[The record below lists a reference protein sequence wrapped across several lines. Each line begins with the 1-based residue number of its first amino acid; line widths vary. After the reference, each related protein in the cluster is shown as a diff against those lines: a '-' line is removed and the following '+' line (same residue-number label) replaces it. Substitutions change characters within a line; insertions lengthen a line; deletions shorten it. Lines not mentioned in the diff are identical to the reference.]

1 MMPRRLFPRLVAI
14 LVFVLAVNTIA
25 TLLLLRVAT
34 FETTALHTART
45 LATEVAAADAL
56 LAGTDRAAADAK
68 LASLGIA
75 RSARAPDIRRAP
87 RGIWRAIESALGER
101 LPQRALHLE
110 PEPRAMLWVAAEREG
125 DGWVGIPLLGLR
137 ASLRWTTA
145 LAFLAALAAVTL
157 GAAWATRTLVGPL
170 RLLAESA
177 PRIAAGE
184 PAPPMPA
191 HAAAEIGE
199 LATALDRAAADTR
212 ATAREREIML
222 AGLSHDMRTPLAR
235 LALALEMV
243 DGDEDL
249 RRGMAAD
256 IAELDAMT
264 GQFVAYVRDGRDEK
278 PCDVDLGALLDERL
292 AAQRRAGRVWARDG
306 APHLHVEAK
315 PLALGRALD
324 NLLENAARHGRAPF
338 EVALDAMP
346 AGARIVVRDRGP
358 GVAPAVLA
366 DLGRPFFRADAAR
379 GGGGSGL
386 GLAIAARFAAAHGGT
401 LTFRN
406 RDGGGFEAT
415 LVLAA

>member
-1 MMPRRLFPRLVAI
+1 MMPRRLFARLVAI
-14 LVFVLAVNTIA
+14 LVIVLAVNTIA

-34 FETTALHTART
+34 YETTALHTARA
-45 LATEVAAADAL
+45 LATEIAAADAL
-56 LAGTDRAAADAK
+56 LADADRNAADAK
-68 LASLGIA
+68 LAALGIQ
-75 RSARAPDIRRAP
+75 RRAQAP
-87 RGIWRAIESALGER
+87 EIRTIQRGLWRSIENSLGER
-101 LPQRALHLE
+101 LPGRAFRLE
-110 PEPRAMLWVAAEREG
+110 PEPHAMLWVAAAQPGEG
-125 DGWVGIPLLGLR
+125 WFGIPLLGLR
-137 ASLRWTTA
+137 APLRWTTA

-157 GAAWATRTLVGPL
+157 GAAWATRTLIGPL

-184 PAPPMPA
+184 PVPPMPP

-199 LATALDRAAADTR
+199 LAAALDRAAADTR
-212 ATAREREIML
+212 AVAREREIML

-256 IAELDAMT
+256 VAELDAMT
-264 GQFVAYVRDGRDEK
+264 GQFVAYVRDGRDELAREV
-278 PCDVDLGALLDERL
+278 DVGALLDERL
-292 AAQRRAGRVWARDG
+292 AAQHRGGRVWTRSG
-306 APHLHVEAK
+306 PSHLLVDAK

-338 EVALDAMP
+338 EALLDA
-346 AGARIVVRDRGP
+346 AGDGARIVVRDRGP
-358 GVAPAVLA
+358 GVAPALLA

-386 GLAIAARFAAAHGGT
+386 GLAIATRFAAAQGGA

-415 LVLAA
+415 LVLRA